1 METVN
6 EDERALALNEVQ
18 ILKVC
23 LLTISPLLY
32 GSYDMVFNMMKG
44 WAIDEAGR
52 SVVKI
57 VTVRKLEIITYSHTV

>member
-23 LLTISPLLY
+23 SRTISPLLY
-32 GSYDMVFNMMKG
+32 GSFHMSNMIWSM
-44 WAIDEAGR
+44 I
-52 SVVKI
+52 
-57 VTVRKLEIITYSHTV
+57 

>member
-44 WAIDEAGR
+44 WAIVIA
-52 SVVKI
+52 
-57 VTVRKLEIITYSHTV
+57 Y